1 MAEKTS
7 VRHYDCGTGD
17 ALYRAIL
24 DEPVDVLRRLVFA
37 DWLEEQGQLERA
49 EFVRIQC
56 EGCDGRVTRLWQ
68 ILGGQTDWFADL
80 LKLGGNAASDWGV
93 CPDGAVHYE
102 GKYRR
107 GEFWV
112 RNGFVDEVRCPLGW
126 WVGGECDCRAIRT
139 DPATVCRTCHG
150 TGKTLGHGAEVVARH
165 PVTKVV
171 ATDLEPSYWRGAE
184 WRWHDLDYWVGLNSV
199 LRPPVYAAVRRVG
212 GVEREPSAI
221 GFPTRQA
228 AVEALSDALVD
239 LAREAAGLRQLVRK
253 VEVTS

>member
-7 VRHYDCGTGD
+7 VRHYDCVTGD

-24 DEPVDVLRRLVFA
+24 DEPGDVLRRLVFA
-37 DWLEEQGQLERA
+37 DWLEEHGQLERA

-56 EGCDGRVTRLWQ
+56 EGCDGGVMRLWD
-68 ILGGQTDWFADL
+68 LLNGQTDWLADL
-80 LKLGGNAASDWGV
+80 LKLTGNAASDWGV
-93 CPDGAVHYE
+93 CPDGAVDYE

-126 WVGGECDCRAIRT
+126 WAGNPCL
-139 DPATVCRTCHG
+139 VCQG
-150 TGKTLGHGAEVVARH
+150 TGLTGGLSPSDGCAACGGAVVARH
-165 PVTKVV
+165 PRHRVPV
-171 ATDLEPSYWRGAE
+171 TDLEP
-184 WRWHDLDYWVGLNSV
+184 WHHRRIGDSTYFWFDADYYGKPASV
-199 LRPPVYAAVRRVG
+199 LPPAVYSAVRRVLG
-212 GVEREPSAI
+212 I
-221 GFPTRQA
+221 TRQSSRIEFLTPQDA
-228 AVEALSDALVD
+228 HAALSDAVVD